1 MDGLGGRSPE
11 PPCGGGGRSPDP
23 DMKRSGPG
31 PSDGKGMA
39 H

>member
-1 MDGLGGRSPE
+1 MDGPGGRSPE

-31 PSDGKGMA
+31 PSDGKGMP